1 MDRVTFYGDYQLVL
15 EAATHQVLADAH
27 RIQQENRC
35 IEHITSR
42 IKSPQSASMKLEK
55 YGVAPTLEQAK
66 ERLSDLVGVRL
77 VCRFLSD
84 IYTVSQLLYDRYE
97 VVTVKDY
104 IVHPKPNGYRS
115 YHMILLVP
123 TEGGEVVRVEIQL
136 RTISQDAWSCLEHQ
150 IKYKK
155 SIHDEKLVRNE
166 LKRCADDLASTDLCM
181 QTIREFI
188 EMDQS
193 AMEQQE
199 A

>member
-1 MDRVTFYGDYQLVL
+1 MDRITFYGDYQLVL
-15 EAATHQVLADAH
+15 EAATDQVLADAH
-27 RIQQENRC
+27 RIQQEHRC

-42 IKSPQSASMKLEK
+42 IKSPQSASIKLET
-55 YGVAPTLEQAK
+55 YGVVPTLEQAK
-66 ERLSDLVGVRL
+66 VRLSDLVGVRL
-77 VCRFLSD
+77 VCRFISD

-97 VVTVKDY
+97 VVTAKDY

-123 TEGGEVVRVEIQL
+123 TAGGEVVRVEIQL
-136 RTISQDAWSCLEHQ
+136 RTISQDAWACLEHQ

-188 EMDQS
+188 EMDPS
-193 AMEQQE
+193 TIELHE